1 MPDRVVLLGTVSK
14 SLAPGLRL
22 GWVLSP
28 PRLVAAIAHARRY
41 AERGSPILDQLT
53 LATLLESGR
62 YDRA

>member
-1 MPDRVVLLGTVSK
+1 MNK